1 MFTHPI
7 FITAF
12 ILFIIPFI
20 SLFVNREEYGL
31 YIQMLLQN
39 IIGTLILAIGH
50 LYYHKALPFSDG
62 FIYFSSKTTC
72 VGIINISFPLISLT
86 DK

>member
-1 MFTHPI
+1 
-7 FITAF
+7 
-12 ILFIIPFI
+12 
-20 SLFVNREEYGL
+20 
-31 YIQMLLQN
+31 MLLQN